1 MRRQGTEA
9 GSAGRFLDA
18 DAVQAGGGGP
28 RTGQQTPLGEAL
40 DIPTARSRHS
50 ALPLTRL
57 WMFSC
62 LPLTR
67 RVHGSD
73 SSACIQGRFA

>member
-18 DAVQAGGGGP
+18 DAVQAGGGDP

-50 ALPLTRL
+50 ALPLTGL
-57 WMFSC
+57 CMFLLAVNTACAWIRQLC
-62 LPLTR
+62 LHT
-67 RVHGSD
+67 
-73 SSACIQGRFA
+73 GRFA